1 MLFLQKQLIFL
12 MQVKIKNEQIASL
25 SNAPTYSFP
34 KYATQIINLANSDA
48 QGTRPKVV
56 GQMSE
61 LIKEFKG
68 ASLSEW
74 VEWYNSKQPDA
85 IKNATDKIY
94 SMFLEMKEAAGKI
107 DRQMVENWV
116 KDLVYTKTYV
126 GLKFQEAIV
135 SYIGKSLG
143 LPYQLASVNQEALG
157 IDGIIGSKPVSIK
170 PITYKVQS
178 NRLSETI
185 EVPIVYYEKKKDG
198 IVIEYNPDDFTTDN
212 DIYSPRKD

>member
-1 MLFLQKQLIFL
+1 

-68 ASLSEW
+68 SSLSEW

-94 SMFLEMKEAAGKI
+94 SMFLEMKDAAGKI

-116 KDLVYTKTYV
+116 KDLFYTKTYV

-135 SYIGKSLG
+135 SYIGNSLG

-212 DIYSPRKD
+212 DIYSPRKN

>member
-1 MLFLQKQLIFL
+1 MQKQLIFL

-68 ASLSEW
+68 SSLSEW

-94 SMFLEMKEAAGKI
+94 SMFLEMKDAAGKI

-135 SYIGKSLG
+135 SYIGNSLG

>member
-1 MLFLQKQLIFL
+1 

>member
-1 MLFLQKQLIFL
+1 

-68 ASLSEW
+68 SSLSEW

-94 SMFLEMKEAAGKI
+94 SMFLEMKDAAGKI

-135 SYIGKSLG
+135 SYIGNSLG
-143 LPYQLASVNQEALG
+143 LAYQLASVNQEALG

>member
-1 MLFLQKQLIFL
+1 

-68 ASLSEW
+68 SSLSEW

-94 SMFLEMKEAAGKI
+94 SMFLEMKDAAGKI

-135 SYIGKSLG
+135 SYIGNSLG

-212 DIYSPRKD
+212 DIYSPRKN

>member
-1 MLFLQKQLIFL
+1 

-68 ASLSEW
+68 SSLSEW

-94 SMFLEMKEAAGKI
+94 SMFLEMKDAAGKI

-135 SYIGKSLG
+135 SYIGNSLG

>member
-1 MLFLQKQLIFL
+1 
-12 MQVKIKNEQIASL
+12 
-25 SNAPTYSFP
+25 
-34 KYATQIINLANSDA
+34 
-48 QGTRPKVV
+48 
-56 GQMSE
+56 MSE

-68 ASLSEW
+68 SSLSEW

-94 SMFLEMKEAAGKI
+94 SMFLEMKDAAGKI

-135 SYIGKSLG
+135 SYIGNSLG

>member
-1 MLFLQKQLIFL
+1 
-12 MQVKIKNEQIASL
+12 MQVKIKNEQIALL

-68 ASLSEW
+68 SSLSEW

-94 SMFLEMKEAAGKI
+94 SMFLEMKDTAGKI

-198 IVIEYNPDDFTTDN
+198 IVIEYNPDDFTTGN

>member
-1 MLFLQKQLIFL
+1 

-68 ASLSEW
+68 SSLSEW

-85 IKNATDKIY
+85 IKNTTDKIY
-94 SMFLEMKEAAGKI
+94 SMFLEMKDAAGKI

-135 SYIGKSLG
+135 SYIGNSLG

>member
-1 MLFLQKQLIFL
+1 

-68 ASLSEW
+68 SSLSEW

-94 SMFLEMKEAAGKI
+94 SMFLEMKDAAGKI

-185 EVPIVYYEKKKDG
+185 EVPIVYYEKRKDG

>member
-1 MLFLQKQLIFL
+1 

-68 ASLSEW
+68 SSLSEW

-94 SMFLEMKEAAGKI
+94 SMFLEMKDAAGKS

-135 SYIGKSLG
+135 SYIGNSLG

>member
-1 MLFLQKQLIFL
+1 

-68 ASLSEW
+68 SSLSEW

-94 SMFLEMKEAAGKI
+94 SMFLEMKDAAGKI

-198 IVIEYNPDDFTTDN
+198 IVIEFNPDDFTTDN

>member
-1 MLFLQKQLIFL
+1 

-68 ASLSEW
+68 SSLSEW

-94 SMFLEMKEAAGKI
+94 SMFLEMKDAAGKI

-135 SYIGKSLG
+135 SYIGNSLG

-212 DIYSPRKD
+212 DIYSPRKGKHSRKHVRR

>member
-68 ASLSEW
+68 SSLSEW

-85 IKNATDKIY
+85 
-94 SMFLEMKEAAGKI
+94 M
-107 DRQMVENWV
+107 
-116 KDLVYTKTYV
+116 
-126 GLKFQEAIV
+126 
-135 SYIGKSLG
+135 
-143 LPYQLASVNQEALG
+143 
-157 IDGIIGSKPVSIK
+157 
-170 PITYKVQS
+170 
-178 NRLSETI
+178 
-185 EVPIVYYEKKKDG
+185 
-198 IVIEYNPDDFTTDN
+198 
-212 DIYSPRKD
+212 

>member
-1 MLFLQKQLIFL
+1 

-68 ASLSEW
+68 SSLSEW

-94 SMFLEMKEAAGKI
+94 SMFLEMKDAAGKI

-135 SYIGKSLG
+135 SYIGNSLG
-143 LPYQLASVNQEALG
+143 LPYQLASVNQKALG

>member
-1 MLFLQKQLIFL
+1 

-25 SNAPTYSFP
+25 SNAPAYSFP

-68 ASLSEW
+68 TSLSEW

-94 SMFLEMKEAAGKI
+94 SMFLEMKDAAGKI

-212 DIYSPRKD
+212 DIYSSKKD

>member
-68 ASLSEW
+68 SSLSEW

-94 SMFLEMKEAAGKI
+94 SMFLEMKDAAGKI

-135 SYIGKSLG
+135 SYIGNSLG

>member
-1 MLFLQKQLIFL
+1 

-68 ASLSEW
+68 SSLSEW

-94 SMFLEMKEAAGKI
+94 SMFLEMKDAAGKI

-135 SYIGKSLG
+135 PYIGKSLG

-198 IVIEYNPDDFTTDN
+198 IVIEFNPDDFTTDN

>member
-1 MLFLQKQLIFL
+1 

-68 ASLSEW
+68 SSLSEW

-94 SMFLEMKEAAGKI
+94 SMFLEMKDAAGKI

-135 SYIGKSLG
+135 SYIGNSLG

-198 IVIEYNPDDFTTDN
+198 IVIEYNPDD
-212 DIYSPRKD
+212 SPPTMTYILRERINRNKEPNI